1 MNNQEPSR
9 FTVLCSREVKIR
21 LLEHVAA
28 GMGTEIEE
36 NGALENRVYHQSYLL
51 EL

>member
-21 LLEHVAA
+21 LLEHVA
-28 GMGTEIEE
+28 GMGAEIEE
-36 NGALENRVYHQSYLL
+36 NGALENRVYHQSYLIL

>member
-21 LLEHVAA
+21 LLEHVA